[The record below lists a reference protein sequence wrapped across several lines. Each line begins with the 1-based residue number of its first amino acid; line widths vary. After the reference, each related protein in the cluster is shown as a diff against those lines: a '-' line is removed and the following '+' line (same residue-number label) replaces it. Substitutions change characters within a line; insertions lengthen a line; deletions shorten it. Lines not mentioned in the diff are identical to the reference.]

1 MPSTI
6 QWLSAKPRAYSCPRE
21 ALRPAESTARSR
33 TDWASWSLSRLR
45 VSTCTGWGVSWLRS
59 ARPVAVAL
67 GAVLRYWSLPS
78 VVAEAGAVTSTVP
91 SVATVGAVPS
101 AAWVGWAAARQASAR
116 AVRAHTGRPTAGKH
130 KAEGKA
136 TQSTARDAKT
146 LGQQE
151 RGMLGDD

>member
-1 MPSTI
+1 M
-6 QWLSAKPRAYSCPRE
+6 
-21 ALRPAESTARSR
+21 
-33 TDWASWSLSRLR
+33 
-45 VSTCTGWGVSWLRS
+45 
-59 ARPVAVAL
+59 
-67 GAVLRYWSLPS
+67 
-78 VVAEAGAVTSTVP
+78 TSTVP

-101 AAWVGWAAARQASAR
+101 AAWVGRAAARQASAR

-151 RGMLGDD
+151 RGDVR